1 MSESPK
7 ILIVE
12 DDELYIKV
20 LSKYLC
26 NEKYEVIL
34 ARDGREGFR
43 KAQEF
48 HPDLIISDWLMPEMS
63 GEEFCTMVKQDNNL
77 KWTYF
82 MILTSKDKIEDL
94 VAGMES
100 GADDYLTKP
109 FDPKELKA
117 RVRTGLRIVAL
128 QKENNRLQRVI
139 TINQTAIT
147 VNHEINN
154 PLMAISGSADLVLNS
169 GIPLPPDV
177 QERMETIIRAVQR
190 IREVTRKLEDMID
203 PSVTQYLTEGETM
216 IDLKKPK
223 TLRDRL
229 ILIVDDESNILSILS
244 KMIKR
249 LGYNVEKASDGEKA
263 LELLKNKEFDLVISD
278 INMSGMDGM
287 NLLKKIKA
295 ETSTLPV
302 ILTTGFDEEE
312 VLPLV
317 RTKVADGFIQKP
329 FRMTEL
335 EKIIKHSF
343 HE

>member
-1 MSESPK
+1 MIEDEKRIASFIKRGLKEKSYSVDVAFDGDKGLLLAEINPYD
-7 ILIVE
+7 LIVL
-12 DDELYIKV
+12 DIMLPGKDGIFICRELRKKNINV
-20 LSKYLC
+20 P
-26 NEKYEVIL
+26 IL
-34 ARDGREGFR
+34 MLTARDEV
-43 KAQEF
+43 E
-48 HPDLIISDWLMPEMS
+48 
-63 GEEFCTMVKQDNNL
+63 
-77 KWTYF
+77 
-82 MILTSKDKIEDL
+82 DKISGLD
-94 VAGMES
+94 S